1 MKKPKPS
8 ITVDERGVILHLT
21 NDAGEGFAVE
31 LSPSTILEMG
41 AQLAKAKAALVT
53 PEGKRTIVKA
63 LGSLFQEL
71 IKHPKEENEHGS
83 SKPDD

>member
-31 LSPSTILEMG
+31 LSPSTIVEMG

-71 IKHPKEENEHGS
+71 VKTQPKEDDGA